1 MKQPIS
7 ATETGQRRRLHR
19 DRSGVAAIEFALLI
33 PVLIFILIGIL
44 EFISAALAYQK
55 ATEAT
60 RRGARIAL
68 INPIIPALS
77 GVASGATIT
86 CGGNSISCSGASTD
100 NPATFTAL
108 LTSMQEIMPDLVGD
122 NVLVTYVNFAVGGGG
137 ITGTVTPVI
146 TVSLINY
153 DHPLL
158 VISAFP
164 GFPSVIS
171 FPNFSTSRLASTVP
185 AP

>member
-1 MKQPIS
+1 MKPRIS
-7 ATETGQRRRLHR
+7 ATEKRPRPRLDR

-44 EFISAALAYQK
+44 EFIGAALAYQK

-60 RRGARIAL
+60 RRGARIAI

-86 CGGNSISCSGASTD
+86 CGGNSVSCSGASTD

-122 NVLVTYVNFAVGGGG
+122 NVLVSYIDFAVGGTG
-137 ITGTVTPVI
+137 ITGTVTPVV
-146 TVSLINY
+146 TVSLVNY
-153 DHPLL
+153 EHPLL

-164 GFPSVIS
+164 GFPSTIT
-171 FPNFSTSRLASTVP
+171 FPSFSTARLASTVP